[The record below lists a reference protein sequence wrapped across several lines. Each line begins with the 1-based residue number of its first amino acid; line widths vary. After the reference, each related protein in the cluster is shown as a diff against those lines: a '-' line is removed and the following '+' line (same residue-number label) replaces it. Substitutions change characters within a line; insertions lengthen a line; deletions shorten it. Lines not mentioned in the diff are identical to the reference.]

1 MTAEPASPERLYEV
15 RRLTEALIDQVLE
28 AQIVGRP
35 VPHEQSEALIKAASF
50 LRECNLSWWP
60 ALTQAL
66 HDLGHAANETVPEG
80 PAKTEALKD
89 TDLGGLSRFFA
100 GFRVKDRS

>member
-1 MTAEPASPERLYEV
+1 MSTSAASPEHMSEI

-28 AQIVGRP
+28 AQIVDRP

-50 LRECNLSWWP
+50 LRDCDVPWWP

-66 HDLGHAANETVPEG
+66 HDLGRGADEAAP
-80 PAKTEALKD
+80 
-89 TDLGGLSRFFA
+89 
-100 GFRVKDRS
+100 